1 MSKKVI
7 LAHPAAGYLI
17 TAFWESNVNKP
28 DRFGLESWQL
38 YCVGFV
44 AASLPDV
51 DMVYQLIFDPR
62 EVSHRLYWSHT
73 PIYWLAIFLL
83 VLSFLSFFG
92 KKVHLYLARF
102 VSVQVFAHLVL
113 DSVVG
118 GLRWF
123 FPWSA
128 QRYGLV
134 PSLPGPYAERHLRI
148 LFHWTFLF
156 EVVIIVAA
164 LCYFMQR
171 QKRADEAIESSM

>member
-1 MSKKVI
+1 MI

-17 TAFWESNVNKP
+17 TAFWESNVGKA
-28 DRFGLESWQL
+28 DRFALESWQL
-38 YCVGFV
+38 HCIGFV

-73 PIYWLAIFLL
+73 PIYWLIISLFM
-83 VLSFLSFFG
+83 LSFLSFFG
-92 KKVHLYLARF
+92 KKVYLYLAKLVSLQIF
-102 VSVQVFAHLVL
+102 VHLLL

-118 GLRWF
+118 GLRWLY
-123 FPWSA
+123 PWSL

-148 LFHWTFLF
+148 LFHWTFIF
-156 EVVIIVAA
+156 EVVIIFFA
-164 LCYFMQR
+164 LGLFMQR